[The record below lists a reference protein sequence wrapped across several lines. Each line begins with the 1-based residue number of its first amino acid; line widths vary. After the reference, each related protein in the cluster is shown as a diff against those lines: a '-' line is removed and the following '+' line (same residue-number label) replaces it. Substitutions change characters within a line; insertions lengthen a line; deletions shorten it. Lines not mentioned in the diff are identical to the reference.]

1 MSALAGAWLVAV
13 AGALGL
19 PLGAL
24 AVLWI
29 HALSSGRWGVVL
41 GPALRRLAGL
51 LPLAM
56 VAFLPLLLALP
67 VLMPFVATD
76 PTTLPKTVAA
86 KLGYLAPGW
95 IVLRTLMVFAAWLA
109 AWWLTMARAVI
120 PQWLAVVGLC
130 LYPAGLLLFTTDWM
144 LALEPTYVSTTYPLL
159 VGSAQLLGAFALAV
173 VLTPASERDGDF
185 GLLLISA
192 ILTWV
197 YLAFMQWLITFMG
210 NLPWETGW
218 YLRRVDP
225 AGVAVLLAS
234 AMLFAVVPFLAL
246 LPTAN
251 RQHPRRL
258 RIIAWAIVAGYV
270 AENLWR
276 LLGAFEQDAALAVA
290 LVLGHAVVAVGVAW
304 LLRSHAERWW
314 GVMRHV

>member
-1 MSALAGAWLVAV
+1 MRAVADAWLVAV

-24 AVLWI
+24 AVLWMQ
-29 HALSSGRWGVVL
+29 ALTGGRWGVIL
-41 GPALRRLAGL
+41 APALRRLAGL
-51 LPLAM
+51 LPLAVM
-56 VAFLPLLLALP
+56 AFLPLLPALP
-67 VLMPFVATD
+67 VLMPFVGAD
-76 PTTLPKTVAA
+76 PATLPETVAA
-86 KLGYLAPGW
+86 KLEYLAPGW
-95 IVLRTLMVFAAWLA
+95 MVLRTLAVFAAWLA
-109 AWWLTMARAVI
+109 AWWLTMARAVL
-120 PQWLAVVGLC
+120 PPWLAVVGLC
-130 LYPAGLLLFTTDWM
+130 LYVLGLLVFTTDWM

-185 GLLLISA
+185 GLLLLAA

-218 YLRRVDP
+218 YLRRADAP
-225 AGVAVLLAS
+225 GTAVLLAS
-234 AMLFAVVPFLAL
+234 ALLFAAVPFFAL
-246 LPTAN
+246 LPAAN
-251 RQHPRRL
+251 RKAPRRL
-258 RIIAWAIVAGYV
+258 RTIAWVLIAGYA

-276 LLGAFEQDAALAVA
+276 LEGAFERDAGFAVA
-290 LVLGHAVVAVGVAW
+290 VVLAHAVLIGGMAL
-304 LLRSHAERWW
+304 LLRWRAGRWW